1 MRCPTCGFET
11 RAEPC
16 VDPSFTNTG
25 DLVAADTIS
34 NDLTHPHNGSSPSAS
49 SEFNASIELSVV
61 IPCLN
66 EADTIAECVMTAIR
80 SMRES
85 RIAGEVVVADN
96 GSTDG
101 SADIARSA
109 GARVVP
115 VTVRGYGSALMGG
128 IAASHGRF
136 IIMGDADGS
145 YDFSEIPRFLDKL
158 RQGYDLVQ
166 GCRLP
171 AGGGTILPGAMPF
184 LHRRFGNPAL
194 SLLTKIWFKSAIHD
208 VHCGL
213 RGFTKEH
220 FQQLHQKCT
229 GMEFASEMIVKSSA
243 IRGRIAEVPIILYP
257 DGRKGRP
264 PHLRTFR
271 DGWRH
276 LRLLLLFCPRWLF
289 VIPGIILIALG
300 ILGFGVALPGLQLR
314 GVIFDVH
321 TLVFSS
327 LAILCGYQSVFFG
340 IFAQALAMHEGVL
353 PEQAK
358 LKNLLG
364 HLKLEYG
371 LIAGG
376 IGLIVGLFL
385 LLTAVNQWRMVH
397 YGLLNYAHTMRYAVP
412 GSTLTALGFQT
423 IINSFFLSLLELRR
437 S

>member
-16 VDPSFTNTG
+16 IDPSLTKAGDPVVAGPISKDPTHTN
-25 DLVAADTIS
+25 
-34 NDLTHPHNGSSPSAS
+34 NGSQSGAN
-49 SEFNASIELSVV
+49 SESNASLELSVV
-61 IPCLN
+61 MPCLN
-66 EADTIAECVMTAIR
+66 EADTVAECVMSAIR
-80 SMRES
+80 TMCEN

-96 GSTDG
+96 GSADG
-101 SADIARSA
+101 SAEIARSA

-115 VTVRGYGSALMGG
+115 VTARGYGSALMGG
-128 IAASHGRF
+128 IAASRGRF
-136 IIMGDADGS
+136 IVMGDADGS
-145 YDFSEIPRFLDKL
+145 YDFREIPRFLAKL

-184 LHRRFGNPAL
+184 LHRRFGNPVL

-220 FQQLHQKCT
+220 YQKLHQKCM

-243 IRGRIAEVPIILYP
+243 IKARTAEVPIILYP

-276 LRLLLLFCPRWLF
+276 LRLLLLFCHRWLF
-289 VIPGIILIALG
+289 VIPGMVLIVLG
-300 ILGFGVALPGLQLR
+300 ILGYGIALPGLHLR
-314 GVIFDVH
+314 GVMFDVH
-321 TLVFSS
+321 TLLFAS
-327 LAILCGYQSVFFG
+327 LAILCGCQSVFFG

-358 LKNLLG
+358 LKNLLRR
-364 HLKLEYG
+364 LKLEYG

-376 IGLIVGLFL
+376 AGLIVGLFL

-397 YGLLNYAHTMRYAVP
+397 YGFLNYAHTMRYAIP

-423 IINSFFLSLLELRR
+423 VISSFFLSLLELRR
-437 S
+437 P

>member
-1 MRCPTCGFET
+1 
-11 RAEPC
+11 
-16 VDPSFTNTG
+16 V
-25 DLVAADTIS
+25 
-34 NDLTHPHNGSSPSAS
+34 
-49 SEFNASIELSVV
+49 
-61 IPCLN
+61 
-66 EADTIAECVMTAIR
+66 TA
-80 SMRES
+80 MQAMHEN

-101 SADIARSA
+101 SAEIARRA
-109 GARVVP
+109 GARVIP
-115 VTVRGYGSALMGG
+115 VTAKGYGSALMGG
-128 IAASHGRF
+128 IAESRGRF

-145 YDFSEIPRFLDKL
+145 YDFNEIPRLVNKL

-171 AGGGTILPGAMPF
+171 AGGGTIIPGAMPF
-184 LHRRFGNPAL
+184 LHRRFGNPVF
-194 SLLTKIWFKSAIHD
+194 SLIARIWFNSPIHD

-243 IRGRIAEVPIILYP
+243 IGARIAEVPITLYP

-276 LRLLLLFCPRWLF
+276 LRLLLLLCPRWLF
-289 VIPGIILIALG
+289 VIPGTILVGLG
-300 ILGFGVALPGLQLR
+300 ILGYGIALPGLHVR
-314 GVIFDVH
+314 GVAFDVH
-321 TLVFSS
+321 TLVFAS

-340 IFAQALAMHEGVL
+340 IFAQALAMDEGVL
-353 PEQAK
+353 PEQDK
-358 LKNLLG
+358 LKNLLRR
-364 HLKLEYG
+364 LKLEYG
-371 LIAGG
+371 LIAGSA
-376 IGLIVGLFL
+376 GLVVGLSL
-385 LLTAVNQWRMVH
+385 LLAAVNQWRMVH
-397 YGLLNYAHTMRYAVP
+397 YGVLNYAHTMRYAVP

-437 S
+437 P

>member
-1 MRCPTCGFET
+1 MRCPTCGFEM

-16 VDPSFTNTG
+16 VNPSLTKAG
-25 DLVAADTIS
+25 YLCAADPIS
-34 NDLTHPHNGSSPSAS
+34 NDPTHISNGSSSDAS
-49 SEFNASIELSVV
+49 SESDASLELSVV

-66 EADTIAECVMTAIR
+66 EVDTVAECVMSAIR
-80 SMRES
+80 AMREN

-96 GSTDG
+96 GSADG
-101 SADIARSA
+101 SAEIARSA
-109 GARVVP
+109 GARVVL
-115 VTVRGYGSALMGG
+115 VTARGYGSALMGG
-128 IAASHGRF
+128 IAASRGRF

-220 FQQLHQKCT
+220 YQKLHQKCV

-243 IRGRIAEVPIILYP
+243 IKARIAEVPIILYP

-289 VIPGIILIALG
+289 VIPGMILIGLG
-300 ILGFGVALPGLQLR
+300 ILGYSIALPGLRLR

-321 TLVFSS
+321 TLLFAS

-353 PEQAK
+353 LEQAK
-358 LKNLLG
+358 LKNLLRR
-364 HLKLEYG
+364 LKLEYG
-371 LIAGG
+371 LIAGSA
-376 IGLIVGLFL
+376 GLLAGLFL
-385 LLTAVNQWRMVH
+385 LLTVVNQWRMVH
-397 YGLLNYAHTMRYAVP
+397 YGILIYAHTMRYAIP

-423 IINSFFLSLLELRR
+423 VINSFFLSLLELHRP
-437 S
+437 